1 MIICYIMAYMLVML
15 IGCAGTQPN
24 QATYPRYIYTQQEF
38 RICISQK
45 TTWFNPVA
53 FRNEMREKE
62 EQLNN
67 MGAPGNVISEFKN
80 LLPRV
85 RGMELL
91 MEREINDETSSF
103 HYIGIQLKPDTRLK
117 VQQGAFRVIL
127 NNPGTEQSEEV
138 ADEGVLVFYWV
149 GRDRAFYDSSHCE
162 YELYRELQNL
172 ESNIPLEAYIRLP
185 IKYVGWTISG
195 MILDPNRIQIV
206 SK

>member
-1 MIICYIMAYMLVML
+1 
-15 IGCAGTQPN
+15 
-24 QATYPRYIYTQQEF
+24 
-38 RICISQK
+38 
-45 TTWFNPVA
+45 
-53 FRNEMREKE
+53 MREKE